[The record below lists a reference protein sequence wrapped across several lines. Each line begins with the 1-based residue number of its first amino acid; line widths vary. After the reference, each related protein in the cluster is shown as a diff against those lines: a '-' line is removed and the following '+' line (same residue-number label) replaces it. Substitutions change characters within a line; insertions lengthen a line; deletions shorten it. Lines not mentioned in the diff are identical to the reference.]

1 MEMEILRERENPL
14 LERKEVEFRISHP
27 NAPTPKRA
35 EVLDLLSKKL
45 GVKPELVVI
54 RRISTLHGR
63 SYSSGLAHVYQ
74 RAERLLSVEPKHL
87 LERGKPKEKTEKKPE
102 EKKVEEKKSEE
113 KKEEKKE

>member
-1 MEMEILRERENPL
+1 MEVEVLREKENPL
-14 LERKEVEFRISHP
+14 LERKEVEFRVSHP

-35 EVLDLLSKKL
+35 EVLELLSKKL

-74 RAERLLSVEPKHL
+74 RMERLLSIEPKYL
-87 LERGKPKEKTEKKPE
+87 LERGKPKEKVEKKPE
-102 EKKVEEKKSEE
+102 EKKPEEKKAEE
-113 KKEEKKE
+113 KKG